1 LAAPEGANV
10 KKRVIIIIL
19 LVLMAGSLLMPFYS
33 FYPHKNL
40 PSDVASAFPQ
50 EVSGLALI
58 LRGTNLLPLDM
69 MSSLSAVSFR
79 ESLLAAG
86 VLLTLAGGLLAIFK
100 RRAAVYASG
109 FAGVLGV
116 LSLLLFVFYTQQ
128 LDSSMLYS
136 VMLTSKWYVWLV
148 FAVSL
153 ILLVFEI
160 LQLKEYHPLPI
171 GDQKW
176 RIISGFLGLAAV
188 LMVLLPFASTYVP
201 SGTFATP
208 AEDALASR
216 SLTGIQWIIG
226 NEPMLKDIATEEAVF
241 SNTVSSGAM
250 SGLAILSG
258 SGKDISNLFMIPKND
273 SSIRLV
279 ALIACALLFIG
290 AVLCFIKKVDRW
302 IPSAFILVAA
312 AMLLTETISTLA
324 VDSNYQFKS
333 ATYQLMYL
341 GLGGYSLVPLL
352 MTGLAGASSACA
364 VLGIRRANEPYFIN
378 PVPQKKKMLAVS
390 MILALSSI
398 MMLFFPVYQV
408 SLYAPGK
415 VIANNPAV
423 ARPVT
428 GLELLMFGR
437 PDQLMN
443 PVNTRGRAL
452 YTQEAATNGY
462 TLNGLQS
469 LVRSSLSKLAVFTA
483 VPMLLSLVG
492 LCLMM
497 RFRRQKKMVIAVLLS
512 GAALQAVS
520 AIIARGLIPK
530 DIGQVAAL
538 GPTFIAMGANVF
550 SAFFAGF
557 MDKEELPKK
566 YKLFLMM
573 LPFLVAVL
581 LFSYMPLYGWSY
593 AFYNFK
599 FELPLDQQE
608 FVGFKWFA
616 ELLTNPGHRNNIARV
631 MSNTFAMS
639 GLGIATS
646 WMPMVFAILLN
657 EVTRTRFKKFVQIFT
672 TLPNFISWTLVFSFA
687 LAMFAMDTGIYSKFM
702 LNVGAITEPVAWL
715 NSSENIWIKMWAW
728 STWKGLGWGSIMYLA
743 AIAGIDQEL
752 YEAARVDG
760 AGRFRQMVHI
770 TLPGLLPTF
779 FVLLLLSISNIVNNG
794 MEQYLVFQN
803 SMNKNVIEVLDLYI
817 YNITIAS
824 TSSNMYSFGT
834 AIGILKTLFSVT
846 LLFAANFAS
855 KMLRGES
862 IV

>member
-1 LAAPEGANV
+1 M
-10 KKRVIIIIL
+10 KKRVIIILL

-33 FYPHKNL
+33 FYPHKDL
-40 PSDVASAFPQ
+40 PSEVASAFPQ
-50 EVSGLALI
+50 EVSGLALM
-58 LRGTNLLPLDM
+58 LHGTNILPLDTM
-69 MSSLSAVSFR
+69 PSLSAVSFR
-79 ESLLAAG
+79 EGLLAAG
-86 VLLTLAGGLLAIFK
+86 VILTLAGGLLAIFK
-100 RRAAVYASG
+100 LRAAAYTSV
-109 FAGVLGV
+109 FAGVVGM
-116 LSLLLFVFYTQQ
+116 LSMLLFVFYTQQ
-128 LDSSMLYS
+128 IDSSMLYS
-136 VMLTSKWYVWLV
+136 VMLTSKWYVWLA
-148 FAVSL
+148 FAISA
-153 ILLVFEI
+153 ILLVFDI
-160 LQLKEYHPLPI
+160 LQLREYTPLPV
-171 GDQKW
+171 GDRKW
-176 RIISGFLGLAAV
+176 RVISGFLGLAAL
-188 LMVLLPFASTYVP
+188 LMVLLPFATTFVAP
-201 SGTFATP
+201 GTFATP
-208 AEDALASR
+208 AEDTLASR
-216 SLTGIQWIIG
+216 SLTGIQWIMG
-226 NEPMLKDIATEEAVF
+226 KEPMLKDIAEEKAVF
-241 SNTVSSGAM
+241 SNAISGDIM
-250 SGLAILSG
+250 SGLAMLSG
-258 SGKDISNLFMIPKND
+258 SGKDITNLFMIPKND
-273 SSIRLV
+273 GSIRMI
-279 ALIACALLFIG
+279 ALIACALLFVG
-290 AVLCFIKKVDRW
+290 AALSFMKKVDRW
-302 IPSAFILVAA
+302 IPACIILVAA
-312 AMLLTETISTLA
+312 VMLLMETISTLA
-324 VDSNYQFKS
+324 VDSNYQFRS
-333 ATYQLMYL
+333 ATYQLMFL
-341 GLGGYSLVPLL
+341 GMGGYSLFPLL
-352 MTGLAGASSACA
+352 MTGVAGASSACA
-364 VLGIRRANEPYFIN
+364 ILGIRRANEPYFVN

-390 MILALSSI
+390 MILALSSVMI
-398 MMLFFPVYQV
+398 LFFPVYQV

-415 VIANNPAV
+415 VIVNNPAV
-423 ARPVT
+423 ARPLT
-428 GLELLMFGR
+428 GLELMMLAR
-437 PDQLMN
+437 PDQIIN

-462 TLNGLQS
+462 TREGLQA
-469 LVRSSLSKLAVFTA
+469 LVSSSLNKLAVFTA
-483 VPMLLSLVG
+483 VPMILSLAG
-492 LCLMM
+492 LCLMI
-497 RFRRQKKMVIAVLLS
+497 RSGRQKKIVIAVLLS
-512 GAALQAVS
+512 GAAMQAVS

-530 DIGQVAAL
+530 DIGQIAAL
-538 GPTFIAMGANVF
+538 GPTFIAMGTNVF

-608 FVGFKWFA
+608 FVGFKWFV